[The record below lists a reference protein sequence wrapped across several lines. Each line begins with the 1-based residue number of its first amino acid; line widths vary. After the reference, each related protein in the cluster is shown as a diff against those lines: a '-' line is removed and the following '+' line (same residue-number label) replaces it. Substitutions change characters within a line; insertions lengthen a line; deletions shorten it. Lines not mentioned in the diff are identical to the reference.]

1 MAGSINIWGC
11 GYIGTLSSLY
21 FSSLGNA
28 VTGIDTAKSKI
39 DSLKNRKSHFYEPGL
54 NTLFQNIPNDNL
66 DFKLNSEIDHN
77 DPKDFD
83 FICVSTPNKENGEL
97 DLEQIFRV
105 IEEIHNDNHPHNI
118 VIRSTI
124 PIDSIIQLEN
134 VVSKYNKSSTLSFMP
149 EFMREGNAIDDTF
162 NNNLI
167 IIGCDKNLT
176 NNFQNIFNGKEN
188 RKINYVSKEAAASIK
203 LVNNSWHA
211 LKIAYAN
218 EIGRI
223 FSNYGVPVEELTQ
236 LFLSDEKLNLGKA
249 YLKPGFAFGG
259 SCLPK
264 DTKGLVHLA
273 SKVTNSFPLIGHIIE
288 SNNEHIVAYKEWLI
302 KELSQNKDL
311 FIYGITFKKETD
323 DLRNSSI
330 IELIKHLSL
339 HSDLNIWLEDPIIFN
354 KTLFGENKRILE
366 DLFIETTAK
375 KLDPEVLKLP
385 NLTVL
390 NVYEYSLQDYTIL
403 PTHKVLTLKEFYGI

>member
-1 MAGSINIWGC
+1 MAASINIWGC

-54 NTLFQNIPNDNL
+54 DTLFQNIPNDNL
-66 DFKLNSEIDHN
+66 DFKLNSEIDQN

-105 IEEIHNDNHPHNI
+105 IQEIHNDNHTHNI

-134 VVSKYNKSSTLSFMP
+134 LVSKCNKSSTLSFMP
-149 EFMREGNAIDDTF
+149 EFMREGNAIEDTF
-162 NNNLI
+162 KNNLI
-167 IIGCDKNLT
+167 IVGCDKNLR
-176 NNFQNIFNGKEN
+176 NSFQNIFNGKEN
-188 RKINYVSKEAAASIK
+188 REISYVSKEAAASIK

-211 LKIAYAN
+211 LKIAFAN
-218 EIGRI
+218 EIGRL

-249 YLKPGFAFGG
+249 YLNPGFAFGG

-264 DTKGLVHLA
+264 DTKGLVYLA
-273 SKVTNSFPLIGHIIE
+273 SRVTNSFPVIEHIIE

-302 KELSQNKDL
+302 NKLSQNKDL
-311 FIYGITFKKETD
+311 FIYGITFKKDTD

-330 IELIKHLSL
+330 IELIKHLTR
-339 HSDLNIWLEDPIIFN
+339 HSDLNIWLEDPIVFN

-366 DLFIETTAK
+366 DLFKETTAK

-390 NVYEYSLQDYTIL
+390 NVYEYSLQEYEIL
-403 PTHKVLTLKEFYGI
+403 PSHTVLTLNEFYGI